1 MKKILIVDDHE
12 LNRSL
17 LREVVEDYAKEKK
30 LELLINTAEN
40 GALAVELFK
49 QNSYDIIFMDITM
62 PKMDGIEATK
72 QIREISKK
80 VLIVAIS
87 AQNDTKSQKSILDAG
102 AEDYISKPINVTIF
116 MARLGNYLTLIKSRQ
131 SHVSH
136 HEATNLFSSLIYTRK
151 ISFYI
156 GTDNDLAE
164 FWEYFLLNP
173 HITYHN
179 ICSITRVLYDIGL
192 HSLQLKIR
200 PIIWIEES
208 EEYLF
213 LTMEGLSQLNPDFMH
228 TILAK
233 NSENIDFKIVK
244 NKISIRTKQQFIHQ
258 DPILPAKAIDESPK
272 IVAIQPIV
280 SIVEKETN
288 PLQSEIITS
297 PNEEN
302 QIYHYMD
309 HEDLENIDD
318 HLSRLHSLLLMV
330 GSGDISFHEVEE
342 IAYYLDRIGRS
353 ASMYSESYP
362 IARALSS
369 LSAAITNN
377 IQIFIDKSSSLGL
390 FCTTFGLDLTNWL
403 QKTFYEGAPNVNFM
417 DDTIVTNAHMLESM
431 LTTVVSTNEAVD
443 MDDIFDF

>member
-30 LELLINTAEN
+30 LELLIDEAEN

-49 QNSYDIIFMDITM
+49 QTSYDIIFMDITM

-102 AEDYISKPINVTIF
+102 AEDYISKPINVAIF

-131 SHVSH
+131 PHISY

-164 FWEYFLLNP
+164 FWEYYLLNP
-173 HITYHN
+173 HIAYHN
-179 ICSITRVLYDIGL
+179 ICGITRVLYDIGL
-192 HSLQLKIR
+192 HSLQLNIR
-200 PIIWIEES
+200 PIIWAEES
-208 EEYLF
+208 EEYLY
-213 LTMEGLSQLNPDFMH
+213 LTMEGLSQLNPDLMH
-228 TILAK
+228 TVLAK

-258 DPILPAKAIDESPK
+258 DPILPVKLIQEAPK
-272 IVAIQPIV
+272 TVEIQPIV
-280 SIVEKETN
+280 SVVEKETN
-288 PLQSEIITS
+288 LLHSEIVTP

-309 HEDLENIDD
+309 QEDLENIND

-330 GSGDISFHEVEE
+330 GSGDISFQEVEE

-369 LSAAITNN
+369 LSAAIENN

-390 FCTTFGLDLTNWL
+390 FCATFGLDLMSWL
-403 QKTFYEGAPNVNFM
+403 QKIFYEGAPNVNFM
-417 DDTIVTNAHMLESM
+417 DDTIVSNAQMLESM
-431 LTTVVSTNEAVD
+431 
-443 MDDIFDF
+443 